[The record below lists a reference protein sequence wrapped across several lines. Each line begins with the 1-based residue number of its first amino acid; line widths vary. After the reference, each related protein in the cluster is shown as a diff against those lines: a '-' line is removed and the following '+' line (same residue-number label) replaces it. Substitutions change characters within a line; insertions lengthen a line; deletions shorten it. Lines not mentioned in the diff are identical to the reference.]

1 VYEAGTDAFADP
13 SRYSRWVRHVLVV
26 IAVLVAGCGRPAGP
40 KHASLPSSGPTKT
53 VGSTG
58 PAPTGNGAGGSVAVV
73 LPAVGCPSPTCVF
86 HAGAS
91 GYFTC
96 LSSGAGACFHFS
108 SSCAP
113 LDSCMYDPLDRLYK
127 HCAKASE
134 GLCLQWGVACT
145 PATRCM
151 FKPSDGLHHQCEE
164 VAGGGCQRYGALCAP

>member
-1 VYEAGTDAFADP
+1 M
-13 SRYSRWVRHVLVV
+13 

-40 KHASLPSSGPTKT
+40 KHASPPSSGTTKI
-53 VGSTG
+53 VGSTR
-58 PAPTGNGAGGSVAVV
+58 PAPTGNAAGGNVAVV

-108 SSCAP
+108 SSCVP

-127 HCAKASE
+127 HCAKPSE

-151 FKPSDGLHHQCEE
+151 FKPSDGLHHQCDE